1 MQEIMKF
8 REFRAEIN
16 QLETKKTNK
25 QKKKRIG
32 KIELVL

>member
-25 QKKKRIG
+25 QKKRIG